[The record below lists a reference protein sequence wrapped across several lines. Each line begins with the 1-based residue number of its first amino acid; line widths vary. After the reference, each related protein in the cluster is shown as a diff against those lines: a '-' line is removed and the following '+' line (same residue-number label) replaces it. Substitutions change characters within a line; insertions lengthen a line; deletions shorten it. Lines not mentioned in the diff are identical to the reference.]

1 MTSILTRLFIKNP
14 DDIKDNAT
22 REQYGSL
29 SGVVGII
36 CNLLLCVF
44 KITVGALTHS
54 ISIVADGF
62 NNLSDMGSSVITILG
77 FKLANKPADKDHPFG
92 HGRIEYMSA
101 FIVAILILLVGFELM
116 KTSVGALIDGTP
128 MPTYSLVSIIVLAV
142 SVVFKLWLF
151 FFNRKLG
158 KKIEAETLLATA
170 QDSLNDSIATAV
182 ILLSVAVSKL
192 VPISFNLDAV
202 MGIAVAL
209 FILFAGISAA
219 KETLNRILGE
229 PPTADLITDI
239 EKAILSRDDFV
250 GIHDLMVHNYG
261 PGRLFASVHVEVPQ
275 DIDIIHC
282 HEQIDLCEK
291 EIYENLGVALVIH
304 MDPMDVNNEE
314 VNCVRQQLSDGI
326 KVINADLTLHDFRMT
341 PMADTQTNL
350 VFDVVV
356 PQNFTLSEKELKEK
370 VSQIAK
376 LINPTFCCVITVERD
391 FTGRQI

>member
-1 MTSILTRLFIKNP
+1 MTSILTRIFIKNP

-158 KKIEAETLLATA
+158 KKIESETLLATA

-209 FILFAGISAA
+209 FILFAGFNAA

-239 EKAILSRDDFV
+239 EKAILSHDDFV

-291 EIYENLGVALVIH
+291 EIHENLGVALVIH

-391 FTGRQI
+391 FTGR

>member
-209 FILFAGISAA
+209 FILFAGINAA

-391 FTGRQI
+391 FTGR

>member
-158 KKIEAETLLATA
+158 KKIESETLLATA

-209 FILFAGISAA
+209 FILFAGINAA

-275 DIDIIHC
+275 DINIVHC

>member
-1 MTSILTRLFIKNP
+1 MTGLLTRLFIKDPENV
-14 DDIKDNAT
+14 KDNAT

-36 CNLLLCVF
+36 CNLILCIF

-54 ISIVADGF
+54 ISIIADGF

-128 MPTYSLVSIIVLAV
+128 MPTYSLVSIIILAV

-151 FFNRKLG
+151 LFNRKIG
-158 KKIEAETLLATA
+158 KKIESETLLATA
-170 QDSLNDSIATAV
+170 QDSLNDSVATAV

-192 VPISFNLDAV
+192 VPIPFNLDAV
-202 MGIAVAL
+202 MGVAVAL
-209 FILFAGISAA
+209 FILFAGFNAA

-239 EKAILSRDDFV
+239 EKAILSHNDFV
-250 GIHDLMVHNYG
+250 GIHDLIVHNYG

-275 DIDIIHC
+275 DINIVEC

-291 EIYENLGVALVIH
+291 EIYETLGVALVIH
-304 MDPMDVNNEE
+304 MDPMDVNNEQ
-314 VNCVRQQLSDGI
+314 VAFVRQQMSDGI
-326 KVINADLTLHDFRMT
+326 KVINDELTLHDFRMT
-341 PMADTQTNL
+341 PMAETQTNL
-350 VFDVVV
+350 VFDVVI
-356 PQNFTLSEKELKEK
+356 PQNFNLSEKELKEK

-391 FTGRQI
+391 FTGR

>member
-1 MTSILTRLFIKNP
+1 MTSLLTRLFIKNP
-14 DDIKDNAT
+14 DNLKDNTT
-22 REQYGSL
+22 RAQYGSL
-29 SGVVGII
+29 SGIVGIV

-44 KITVGALTHS
+44 KITVGSLTHS

-77 FKLANKPADKDHPFG
+77 FKLSNKPADKDHPFG

-116 KTSVGALIDGTP
+116 KSSVNALIDGTK
-128 MPTYSLVSIIVLAV
+128 MPTYTLVSIIVLAV

-151 FFNRKLG
+151 LFNRKLG
-158 KKIEAETLLATA
+158 KKIESETLLATA

-182 ILLSVAVSKL
+182 ILLSVGVSKL
-192 VPISFNLDAV
+192 VELPFNLDAV

-209 FILFAGISAA
+209 FILFAGINAA

-229 PPTADLITDI
+229 PPSAELITNI
-239 EKAILSRDDFV
+239 ERAILSHDDFV

-275 DIDIIHC
+275 DIDIVHC

-291 EIYENLGVALVIH
+291 EIYDNLGVSLVIH
-304 MDPMDVNNEE
+304 MDPMDVNNEQ
-314 VNCVRQQLSDGI
+314 VAFVRQQLSNGI
-326 KVINADLTLHDFRMT
+326 KVINNELTLHDFRMT

-350 VFDVVV
+350 VFDLVI

-391 FTGRQI
+391 FTGR

>member
-1 MTSILTRLFIKNP
+1 MTGLLTRLFIKNP
-14 DDIKDNAT
+14 ENIKDNAT

-36 CNLLLCVF
+36 CNLILCIF
-44 KITVGALTHS
+44 KIAVGALTHS
-54 ISIVADGF
+54 ISIIADGF

-128 MPTYSLVSIIVLAV
+128 MPTYSLVSIIILAV

-151 FFNRKLG
+151 LFNRKIG
-158 KKIEAETLLATA
+158 KKIESETLLATA
-170 QDSLNDSIATAV
+170 QDSLNDSVATAV
-182 ILLSVAVSKL
+182 ILLSVTISKL
-192 VPISFNLDAV
+192 VPIPFNLDAV
-202 MGIAVAL
+202 MGVAVAL
-209 FILFAGISAA
+209 FILFAGFNAA

-239 EKAILSRDDFV
+239 EKTILSHDDFV
-250 GIHDLMVHNYG
+250 GIHDLIVHNYG

-275 DIDIIHC
+275 DINIVEC

-291 EIYENLGVALVIH
+291 EIYETLGVALVIH
-304 MDPMDVNNEE
+304 MDPMDVNNEQ
-314 VNCVRQQLSDGI
+314 VTFVRQQLSDGI
-326 KVINADLTLHDFRMT
+326 KVINDELTLHDFRMT
-341 PMADTQTNL
+341 PMAETQTNL
-350 VFDVVV
+350 VFDVVI
-356 PQNFTLSEKELKEK
+356 PQNFNLSEKELKEK

-376 LINPTFCCVITVERD
+376 LINPTFCCVITIERD
-391 FTGRQI
+391 FTGR